1 MEGLTLVHW
10 LLIGNFAMLL
20 GVAAFIAALR
30 KQQSDDARIFEQKI
44 EHLFLAAVSRKPT
57 KTEQKRAQE
66 LLKQRNDQPELALED
81 IWWALLNSNEFL
93 SDH

>member
-1 MEGLTLVHW
+1 MNDPLMQRATNSTERGFLHR
-10 LLIGNFAMLL
+10 
-20 GVAAFIAALR
+20 VAT
-30 KQQSDDARIFEQKI
+30 SDLPAEQKI

-57 KTEQKRAQE
+57 KTEEKRAQE